1 MTGRQPSIGT
11 VGTSFEVIE
20 GLNELGGA
28 GVTELAEHLDKSKS
42 SVYKHLNSLLE
53 LGYVTKQ
60 NGRYRLG
67 LAFFRLGHGVRESNR
82 LYGAARDSLD
92 NLAQTTGETVS
103 LFVEEHG
110 DAVCLY
116 QVSSGSEGAE
126 VVGESERVPL
136 DSITAGKAIL
146 SGRSATEAIELLD
159 RRHRDGQQAYSELRS
174 ELGSVRERQVLI
186 ERSPDGADCNAIA
199 APIHDEDEYAVGAI
213 MVSGSPADL
222 TGKHLEEDV
231 PGLLIS
237 TAKNVEVELASRE
250 A

>member
-1 MTGRQPSIGT
+1 MTDRQPAIGT
-11 VGTSFEVIE
+11 VGTSFEIIE

-28 GVTELAEHLDKSKS
+28 GVTELAQHLDKSKS

-53 LGYVTKQ
+53 LGYVTKD

-67 LAFFRLGHGVRESNR
+67 LAFFCLGHDVREAEQ
-82 LYGAARDSLD
+82 LYGAARDAVD

-103 LFVEEHG
+103 LIAEEHG

-116 QVSSGSEGAE
+116 QAGSRAGDSGAIREAD
-126 VVGESERVPL
+126 RVPL

-146 SGRSATEAIELLD
+146 SGRSTSEAIELLD
-159 RRHRDGQQAYSELRS
+159 RTHRDGQRAYSELRS

-186 ERSPDGADCNAIA
+186 ERSPGESDRNAVA
-199 APIHDEDEYAVGAI
+199 APIHDETGYAVGAI
-213 MVSGSPADL
+213 MVCGSSSNMV
-222 TGKHLEEDV
+222 GKHLEEDV

-237 TAKNVEVELASRE
+237 TAKNVEVNLAS

>member
-1 MTGRQPSIGT
+1 MTDRQPSIGT

-20 GLNELGGA
+20 GLHELGGA
-28 GVTELAEHLDKSKS
+28 GVTELAQHLGKSKS

-60 NGRYRLG
+60 DGTYRLG
-67 LAFFRLGHGVRESNR
+67 LAFLRLGHGVREANE
-82 LYGAARDSLD
+82 LYAAARGPVD

-116 QVSSGSEGAE
+116 QAGALSDE
-126 VVGESERVPL
+126 IAVEESERVPL
-136 DSITAGKAIL
+136 DSIAAGKAIL
-146 SGRSATEAIELLD
+146 AGRSAAEAVELLD
-159 RRHRDGQQAYSELRS
+159 RRDQDGRRAFSDLRS
-174 ELGSVRERQVLI
+174 ELGSVRERQVLVD
-186 ERSPDGADCNAIA
+186 RSPDESDYNTVA
-199 APIHDEDEYAVGAI
+199 APIRDEREYAVGAI
-213 MVSGSPADL
+213 AVSGPATSL

-237 TAKNVEVELASRE
+237 TAKNVEVALASR
-250 A
+250 

>member
-11 VGTSFEVIE
+11 VETSFEVIE
-20 GLNELGGA
+20 GLDELGGA
-28 GVTELAEHLDKSKS
+28 GVTELAQHLDKSKS

-67 LAFFRLGHGVRESNR
+67 LGFFRLGHDVREANR

-103 LFVEEHG
+103 LVVEEHG

-116 QVSSGSEGAE
+116 QVGSRPEDVDIIE
-126 VVGESERVPL
+126 ESERVPL
-136 DSITAGKAIL
+136 DAITAGKAIL
-146 SGRSATEAIELLD
+146 SGRSPAEATELLD
-159 RRHRDGQQAYSELRS
+159 RRHQDGEQAYSELRS

-186 ERSPDGADCNAIA
+186 ERSPGGADRNAIA

-213 MVSGSPADL
+213 LVSGSPTGL

-237 TAKNVEVELASRE
+237 TVNDIEVELASR
-250 A
+250 

>member
-1 MTGRQPSIGT
+1 MTDRQPSIGT
-11 VGTSFEVIE
+11 VGTSFEIIE

-28 GVTELAEHLDKSKS
+28 GVTELAQHLDRSKS

-53 LGYVTKQ
+53 LGYVTKE

-67 LAFFRLGHGVRESNR
+67 LEFFCLGHDVREANR
-82 LYGAARDSLD
+82 LFGAARDAVD

-103 LFVEEHG
+103 LIVEEHG

-116 QVSSGSEGAE
+116 QAGSRADE
-126 VVGESERVPL
+126 VEVIGESERVPL

-146 SGRSATEAIELLD
+146 SGRSTPEAIELLD
-159 RRHRDGQQAYSELRS
+159 RTHSDGQRAYSELRS

-186 ERSPDGADCNAIA
+186 ERSPGESDRNAVA
-199 APIHDEDEYAVGAI
+199 APIHDGDGYAVGAI
-213 MVSGSPADL
+213 MVCGSSSDMA
-222 TGKHLEEDV
+222 GKHLEEDV

-237 TAKNVEVELASRE
+237 TAKNVEVNLTSG
-250 A
+250 